1 MKNFEENP
9 ERFLV
14 DVDEGLE
21 RVFKKSVESIIRTAR
36 VVEVKDWEIRD
47 STDLL
52 EGFKGD
58 DWRVCEENGDFLD
71 SIWLKLLRDLILRTK
86 ELTGL
91 YCVFLIHFDQTQLI
105 FSENKIKEIKT
116 INKKAN
122 MNYLIIIIF
131 HIING

>member
-1 MKNFEENP
+1 MIPPSDLVHEKMKNFEENP

-52 EGFKGD
+52 EGFKG
-58 DWRVCEENGDFLD
+58 
-71 SIWLKLLRDLILRTK
+71 
-86 ELTGL
+86 
-91 YCVFLIHFDQTQLI
+91 
-105 FSENKIKEIKT
+105 
-116 INKKAN
+116 
-122 MNYLIIIIF
+122 
-131 HIING
+131 

>member
-1 MKNFEENP
+1 MIPPSDLVHEKMKNFEENP

-52 EGFKGD
+52 EGFKGED
-58 DWRVCEENGDFLD
+58 
-71 SIWLKLLRDLILRTK
+71 
-86 ELTGL
+86 
-91 YCVFLIHFDQTQLI
+91 
-105 FSENKIKEIKT
+105 
-116 INKKAN
+116 
-122 MNYLIIIIF
+122 
-131 HIING
+131 

>member
-71 SIWLKLLRDLILRTK
+71 SIWLKLLRNLILRTK

-91 YCVFLIHFDQTQLI
+91 YCLFLIHFDQTQEF

>member
-1 MKNFEENP
+1 MIPPSDLVHEKMKNFEENP

-36 VVEVKDWEIRD
+36 VVEVRDWEIRD

-58 DWRVCEENGDFLD
+58 D
-71 SIWLKLLRDLILRTK
+71 
-86 ELTGL
+86 
-91 YCVFLIHFDQTQLI
+91 
-105 FSENKIKEIKT
+105 
-116 INKKAN
+116 
-122 MNYLIIIIF
+122 
-131 HIING
+131 